1 MSEEQALKL
10 ATEEPTRHCEME
22 NLSIEMW
29 VGIFQL
35 LHVDQGQRQAS
46 VEMWGVVLH
55 WGLGVLGMPGCFVT
69 KIATLSLHLIYMILR
84 TSPLSTPSPPQKN
97 TSHPFPTLALPVNRC
112 ENIFRGCRKKRVQ
125 YFIGPFQGVVN
136 AVIL

>member
-1 MSEEQALKL
+1 MSEEQALQL

-35 LHVDQGQRQAS
+35 LHVAQGQRQAS

-55 WGLGVLGMPGCFVT
+55 
-69 KIATLSLHLIYMILR
+69 
-84 TSPLSTPSPPQKN
+84 
-97 TSHPFPTLALPVNRC
+97 
-112 ENIFRGCRKKRVQ
+112 
-125 YFIGPFQGVVN
+125 
-136 AVIL
+136 

>member
-10 ATEEPTRHCEME
+10 ATEEPTHHCEME

-35 LHVDQGQRQAS
+35 LHVDQGQRQAF

-55 WGLGVLGMPGCFVT
+55 
-69 KIATLSLHLIYMILR
+69 
-84 TSPLSTPSPPQKN
+84 
-97 TSHPFPTLALPVNRC
+97 
-112 ENIFRGCRKKRVQ
+112 
-125 YFIGPFQGVVN
+125 
-136 AVIL
+136 

>member
-1 MSEEQALKL
+1 MGFLRTVVVSFMATGSESCPDFRVTPLLQMSEEQALQL

-35 LHVDQGQRQAS
+35 LHVAQGQRQAS

-55 WGLGVLGMPGCFVT
+55 
-69 KIATLSLHLIYMILR
+69 
-84 TSPLSTPSPPQKN
+84 
-97 TSHPFPTLALPVNRC
+97 
-112 ENIFRGCRKKRVQ
+112 
-125 YFIGPFQGVVN
+125 
-136 AVIL
+136 

>member
-1 MSEEQALKL
+1 MPEEQALKL

-55 WGLGVLGMPGCFVT
+55 
-69 KIATLSLHLIYMILR
+69 
-84 TSPLSTPSPPQKN
+84 
-97 TSHPFPTLALPVNRC
+97 
-112 ENIFRGCRKKRVQ
+112 
-125 YFIGPFQGVVN
+125 
-136 AVIL
+136 

>member
-1 MSEEQALKL
+1 MGDHSVFRENEERSVVANRGLNESGWDEWGSLELLLSLLFLYMATGSESCPDFRVTPLLQISEEQALQL

-55 WGLGVLGMPGCFVT
+55 
-69 KIATLSLHLIYMILR
+69 
-84 TSPLSTPSPPQKN
+84 
-97 TSHPFPTLALPVNRC
+97 
-112 ENIFRGCRKKRVQ
+112 
-125 YFIGPFQGVVN
+125 
-136 AVIL
+136 